1 MRFGFSYVGFIYLV
15 MLLVP
20 NLIWAKNKPE
30 DYALYAKNENRI
42 LLILE
47 RAGEILVSAIVLVC
61 SDFNL
66 RAWTPWC
73 LWLVAS
79 FFLMILYELYWYR
92 YFGSGRT
99 MRDQYRSFCG
109 FPVAGA
115 TLPVTAF
122 FLLGIYG
129 LNVWLILAVVILGIG
144 HIGIHLRHEK
154 EACGRTSEKTARIIC
169 RALSALLACLF
180 LFVLGTFVFH
190 RVKTNRELAFLKEK
204 GYYNP
209 VPVGTYSLNVAKFG
223 NENGGH
229 TIISL
234 AGLGMGDYSVA
245 ERRMTAQLEIENL
258 VVFVNRAGYGLSDDT
273 DHEMTLDYIVEDYR
287 RALKNA
293 GIESPYVLM
302 AHSIG
307 GAYATWW
314 ESLYP
319 GEIEAVVLIEG
330 SELAENAF
338 EDRTYSPVGFSDR
351 ALAFLAKLGFSRY
364 VLREE
369 QYLYPDDYTEEEQTL
384 GDALALMTLDSLAPE
399 SEASLIAQNA
409 QDAFRGIV
417 TNGIPK
423 LYLCA
428 TKALR
433 TPEDINETCRWINRQ
448 IEKNGLDMPL
458 MPDDF
463 TEDDGRLPKIFASQ
477 EEFLRDF
484 TRPYV
489 EKLGN
494 CKLVFL
500 PGDHMIYE
508 QKPVECG
515 RIVRDF
521 IDGLDQ

>member
-1 MRFGFSYVGFIYLV
+1 
-15 MLLVP
+15 
-20 NLIWAKNKPE
+20 
-30 DYALYAKNENRI
+30 
-42 LLILE
+42 
-47 RAGEILVSAIVLVC
+47 
-61 SDFNL
+61 
-66 RAWTPWC
+66 
-73 LWLVAS
+73 
-79 FFLMILYELYWYR
+79 MIN
-92 YFGSGRT
+92 
-99 MRDQYRSFCG
+99 DYRS
-109 FPVAGA
+109 
-115 TLPVTAF
+115 
-122 FLLGIYG
+122 I
-129 LNVWLILAVVILGIG
+129 
-144 HIGIHLRHEK
+144 E
-154 EACGRTSEKTARIIC
+154 
-169 RALSALLACLF
+169 
-180 LFVLGTFVFH
+180 
-190 RVKTNRELAFLKEK
+190 
-204 GYYNP
+204 
-209 VPVGTYSLNVAKFG
+209 
-223 NENGGH
+223 
-229 TIISL
+229 IISIVYPAYTKKYFSL
-234 AGLGMGDYSVA
+234 KSHAEHGEVFSMGGCSPHFFFFFSQHFNGLTISMNS
-245 ERRMTAQLEIENL
+245 
-258 VVFVNRAGYGLSDDT
+258 GLKKPF
-273 DHEMTLDYIVEDYR
+273 ICFFYR

-302 AHSIG
+302 EHSIG

-314 ESLYP
+314 ESRYP

-351 ALAFLAKLGFSRY
+351 ALAFLVKLGFSRY